1 MTSSNSSNP
10 TQKWINLVYLH
21 STSFNSFRIQFL
33 PLSVCKNLTP
43 SLGKFEFQA
52 WYNTFVLSLPYPI
65 LTLLFYPLLYYILL
79 LVNCCVERNKKRMEG
94 KTSPRCV
101 TNTLIWIW
109 FEMNG
114 KSTNRYYSAHISLRV
129 QYKTHVI
136 LNCYNS

>member
-1 MTSSNSSNP
+1 MTSSISTPN
-10 TQKWINLVYLH
+10 WINLVYLH
-21 STSFNSFRIQFL
+21 STSFNLFRIQFF

-43 SLGKFEFQA
+43 SLGKFEIQA
-52 WYNTFVLSLPYPI
+52 WYNI
-65 LTLLFYPLLYYILL
+65 HLFFLNRTQYSHCYFILYYILL
-79 LVNCCVERNKKRMEG
+79 LFNCCVERNKKRMEG

-114 KSTNRYYSAHISLRV
+114 KSTNRYHSAYISLRG